1 MSPFKNPIRWSRSV
15 AGSSSRVKLLA
26 ILHILA
32 GIMVVWFE
40 GHLVFVLF
48 TTVFPIFYLY
58 TMRHLLLALDQKE
71 EKSENA
77 N

>member
-1 MSPFKNPIRWSRSV
+1 MSSESPISWSRSV
-15 AGSSSRVKLLA
+15 AGSSSRVQLLA

-40 GHLVFVLF
+40 GHLVFILF

-58 TMRHLLLALDQKE
+58 IMRNLVVALDQKE
-71 EKSENA
+71 TERS
-77 N
+77 